1 MISRILSAICFL
13 SLAAPA
19 AAQTTDKDALVKA
32 LRESLAY
39 CDKIYNG
46 TTDANRRR
54 NGLQDR

>member
-1 MISRILSAICFL
+1 MM
-13 SLAAPA
+13 AAPA

-46 TTDANRRR
+46 TTDANSRR
-54 NGLQDR
+54 NGHQDR